1 MWIITNR
8 GLLSVVADKHDPTGD
23 RLLVRARQREFLAD
37 LVEPLTE
44 VFEDQE
50 ADYPYRCFMSRAD
63 FMDLLAVEVAGVDYP
78 NFKNSVRDDVY
89 HALLSKVWSIL
100 SVLGMG
106 RRYGRATRGKQGGLH
121 GLNLDPL
128 ITEEDIREFEQ
139 APADEFPE
147 DVPDGFGR
155 RRRRVQR

>member
-8 GLLSVVADKHDPTGD
+8 GILSVVADKNDQTGD
-23 RLLVRARQREFLAD
+23 RLLVRARQRDFLED
-37 LVEPLTE
+37 IVEPLHE

-63 FMDLLAVEVAGVDYP
+63 FLYLLAVEVVSIDYP
-78 NFKNSVRDDVY
+78 NFKNSVQDNVY

-106 RRYGRATRGKQGGLH
+106 RKYGRRAAEPQPSFI
-121 GLNLDPL
+121 D
-128 ITEEDIREFEQ
+128 EEDVREFER
-139 APADEFPE
+139 APVEQFPE

-155 RRRRVQR
+155 GRRVSR